1 MTTSQEGGIKVLYYQ
16 TDRNVMDREIR
27 SLDGIRPI
35 LNNTTNIEVVS
46 TGSLNSFVFRLH
58 LNRDPANILFRS
70 NMLDTTTSRFTRES
84 FSRKSLF
91 SKKSIS
97 LGPDKAFNE
106 AEGLPVHEIIMKV
119 SIINLGID
127 SRGNPIQHRIPIQS
141 FNSKDKASLSEEEFN
156 NEYYTQRYL
165 YSSMMSISGNP
176 FCPDAFGLYVT
187 RNPSDDIVLSLF
199 QNIQTIASKNPR
211 LQEIM
216 NYLTRHLAANYRI
229 GFIFM
234 ESIPTSY
241 RAVFYLSLKNEPTYN
256 ENIYKKICEGI
267 CGINIL
273 TIYRGKIFHL
283 DAHSGNWLC
292 NPVEKLTEQ
301 VKEIDFGR
309 VYRINTP
316 INMSRFITE
325 LKKNVKQYFETFSKD
340 VKVVIRSLNNFFYT
354 MGAVNPQ
361 FTQYVNDQ
369 DIQRKITYAQSLLE
383 TEIRR
388 MIDDFNEN
396 EYFSKPY
403 MSLSKKE
410 KIMNIKII
418 HRIILIYIYV
428 DFFYNCSIYSMQQGQ
443 VAHIYNII
451 FETTILN
458 INSISDLN
466 LHIDLDEF
474 SRANHDKAMMLLQA
488 YKRIYTIL
496 YKFNEDKHFENIR
509 EYERFKEFHYTKAQ
523 RAWTKIKQL
532 AGAFMECSLTKASI
546 CGISKCSSAVYGV
559 VSSASSGVAR
569 ASVDVAK
576 YAANKSVSAFNR
588 VRSSITGY
596 KPPVIIVPK
605 QRAESPKGYSSL
617 PSAPAPI
624 SPLAY
629 GGSQHHTKR
638 VMRRKRHSRRGRRG
652 RHGWHNYTKKK

>member
-1 MTTSQEGGIKVLYYQ
+1 
-16 TDRNVMDREIR
+16 
-27 SLDGIRPI
+27 
-35 LNNTTNIEVVS
+35 
-46 TGSLNSFVFRLH
+46 
-58 LNRDPANILFRS
+58 
-70 NMLDTTTSRFTRES
+70 
-84 FSRKSLF
+84 
-91 SKKSIS
+91 
-97 LGPDKAFNE
+97 
-106 AEGLPVHEIIMKV
+106 
-119 SIINLGID
+119 
-127 SRGNPIQHRIPIQS
+127 
-141 FNSKDKASLSEEEFN
+141 
-156 NEYYTQRYL
+156 
-165 YSSMMSISGNP
+165 
-176 FCPDAFGLYVT
+176 
-187 RNPSDDIVLSLF
+187 
-199 QNIQTIASKNPR
+199 
-211 LQEIM
+211 
-216 NYLTRHLAANYRI
+216 
-229 GFIFM
+229 
-234 ESIPTSY
+234 
-241 RAVFYLSLKNEPTYN
+241 
-256 ENIYKKICEGI
+256 
-267 CGINIL
+267 
-273 TIYRGKIFHL
+273 
-283 DAHSGNWLC
+283 
-292 NPVEKLTEQ
+292 
-301 VKEIDFGR
+301 
-309 VYRINTP
+309 
-316 INMSRFITE
+316 
-325 LKKNVKQYFETFSKD
+325 
-340 VKVVIRSLNNFFYT
+340 
-354 MGAVNPQ
+354 
-361 FTQYVNDQ
+361 
-369 DIQRKITYAQSLLE
+369 
-383 TEIRR
+383 

-410 KIMNIKII
+410 KIMNIKMI

-458 INSISDLN
+458 IESISDLN

-523 RAWTKIKQL
+523 RAWTKIKQF

-652 RHGWHNYTKKK
+652 RHGRHNYTKKK

>member
-1 MTTSQEGGIKVLYYQ
+1 
-16 TDRNVMDREIR
+16 
-27 SLDGIRPI
+27 
-35 LNNTTNIEVVS
+35 
-46 TGSLNSFVFRLH
+46 
-58 LNRDPANILFRS
+58 
-70 NMLDTTTSRFTRES
+70 
-84 FSRKSLF
+84 
-91 SKKSIS
+91 
-97 LGPDKAFNE
+97 
-106 AEGLPVHEIIMKV
+106 
-119 SIINLGID
+119 
-127 SRGNPIQHRIPIQS
+127 
-141 FNSKDKASLSEEEFN
+141 
-156 NEYYTQRYL
+156 
-165 YSSMMSISGNP
+165 MSISGNP

-199 QNIQTIASKNPR
+199 QNIQNLASTNAPLR
-211 LQEIM
+211 NIM
-216 NYLTRHLAANYRI
+216 QYMTTHLAANYRI

-234 ESIPTSY
+234 ESIPASY
-241 RAVFYLSLKNEPTYN
+241 RAVFYLSLSDRPTYD

-273 TIYRGKIFHL
+273 TIYSGKIFHL

-325 LKKNVKQYFETFSKD
+325 LKQNVKQYFETFSKD
-340 VKVVIRSLNNFFYT
+340 VNVVIRSLNNFFYT

-361 FTQYVNDQ
+361 FTQYVNEPN
-369 DIQRKITYAQSLLE
+369 IQSKIMYAQSLLE

-403 MSLSKKE
+403 MSLSKTE
-410 KIMNIKII
+410 KIMNIKMI

-428 DFFYNCSIYSMQQGQ
+428 DFFYNCSVYRLKQGQ

-458 INSISDLN
+458 IESISNLN

-474 SRANHDKAMMLLQA
+474 SHANHDRAKMLLQA

-496 YKFNEDKHFENIR
+496 YKFNEDKHFQNIR

-523 RAWTKIKQL
+523 RAWTKIKQF
-532 AGAFMECSLTKASI
+532 AGVFMECSLTKASI
-546 CGISKCSSAVYGV
+546 RGISKCSSALCGV

-569 ASVDVAK
+569 AGVGVAR
-576 YAANKSVSAFNR
+576 YAADKSVSAFNR

-605 QRAESPKGYSSL
+605 QRAESPKGYSSIS
-617 PSAPAPI
+617 SAPAPI

-638 VMRRKRHSRRGRRG
+638 NVYRKRHTRHG
-652 RHGWHNYTKKK
+652 RHARHNYTKKK